1 MDALIQLLITCEAL
15 LRKVGEDFWA
25 DKLLLIIQR
34 SSSGLDMKLLEG
46 VISFYG
52 GMGSFNDLIIS
63 HHNDHVV
70 MEKEEDRLND
80 ELAKLRSEIYQEA
93 VRLRRVI

>member
-15 LRKVGEDFWA
+15 LRNVGEDFWA
-25 DKLLLIIQR
+25 DKLLRIVQR
-34 SSSGLDMKLLEG
+34 SGSSLDMNLIEEI
-46 VISFYG
+46 ISFYG

-70 MEKEEDRLND
+70 KGKDEDRLNN

-93 VRLRRVI
+93 VRLRRV